1 MGLFALSKREFA
13 INPYLH
19 DTFLT
24 GLFLL
29 FFVQDKIIQV
39 CICVPATKIEILK
52 AMQTHTVLTELET
65 LMYALFIVLYF
76 CKYTH
81 CTSILVS

>member
-1 MGLFALSKREFA
+1 MFALSKREFA
-13 INPYLH
+13 INPNLH

-29 FFVQDKIIQV
+29 SFVQDKIIQV
-39 CICVPATKIEILK
+39 CICVPATKIERLK
-52 AMQTHTVLTELET
+52 VMQTHTVLTDLET
-65 LMYALFIVLYF
+65 LIYALFLVLHII
-76 CKYTH
+76 H